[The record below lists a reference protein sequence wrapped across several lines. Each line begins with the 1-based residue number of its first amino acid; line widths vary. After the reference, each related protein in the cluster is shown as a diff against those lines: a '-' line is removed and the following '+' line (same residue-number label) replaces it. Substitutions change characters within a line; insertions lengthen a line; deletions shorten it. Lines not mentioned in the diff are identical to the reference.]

1 MALCKQI
8 ENTSMLFH
16 KDKKPMKGIFS
27 PCKKIHIS
35 IICYKGKLSNIFI
48 LKLLL

>member
-8 ENTSMLFH
+8 ENNSMLFH

-27 PCKKIHIS
+27 PCKKNSYLHNM
-35 IICYKGKLSNIFI
+35 L
-48 LKLLL
+48 